1 MIRRWIY
8 DKLIQKRDRERQKT
22 LRLKWKKTELEQLI
36 AAKKKESEKNKT
48 VVL

>member
-1 MIRRWIY
+1 MIKRWIY
-8 DKLIQKRDRERQKT
+8 DKLIQKRDRERQKV
-22 LRLKWKKTELEQLI
+22 LRLNWKKAELEQLI